1 MISSSRC
8 AASPSDRSLSQKGE
22 VRGMMPLGHRLT
34 WRRKPRGTTACRESG
49 ERPKT
54 CRARPCKTRVIWR
67 KLDCLTPQSPGMQK
81 NILRHHVWERS
92 CRIRAVVVKLS
103 ESPSGGRWPVR
114 SLKGTNGAPTSRSIR
129 RSVREGGIAY
139 GARALWRR
147 SPRSSPGTGKPSA
160 WRRGAGGSTTQRARY
175 A

>member
-1 MISSSRC
+1 
-8 AASPSDRSLSQKGE
+8 
-22 VRGMMPLGHRLT
+22 MMPLGHRLT

-114 SLKGTNGAPTSRSIR
+114 SLKGTNGAPKSRSIR
-129 RSVREGGIAY
+129 RSVRESGIAY

-147 SPRSSPGTGKPSA
+147 SLRSTPLSGWISEEPLLSSTSA
-160 WRRGAGGSTTQRARY
+160 CETCHRRSQMGPQGFDVSFGLIIRASVELD
-175 A
+175 